1 MNTLLLYA
9 GLAFWVLAFILHW
22 IPDPA
27 PDTRVSTVARLRGS
41 AYALGFIAF
50 GLGTVLARTQ

>member
-1 MNTLLLYA
+1 MSTILLYA
-9 GLAFWVLAFILHW
+9 GIAFWVLALILHW

-41 AYALGFIAF
+41 AYALGFIASA
-50 GLGTVLARTQ
+50 LSMTVGGV